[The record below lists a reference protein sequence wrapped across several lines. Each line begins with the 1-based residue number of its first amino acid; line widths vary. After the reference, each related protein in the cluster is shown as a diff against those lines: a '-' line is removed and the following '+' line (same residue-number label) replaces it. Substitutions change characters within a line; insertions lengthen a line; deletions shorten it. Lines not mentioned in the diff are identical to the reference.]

1 MLGAENGGGIST
13 KFSDEKNST
22 KIIVDKNSE
31 IRKKRNSSKKSI
43 SLDGVAD
50 ETNNNNNNN
59 NNNDD
64 EEKTNS
70 PNLKID

>member
-59 NNNDD
+59 DD